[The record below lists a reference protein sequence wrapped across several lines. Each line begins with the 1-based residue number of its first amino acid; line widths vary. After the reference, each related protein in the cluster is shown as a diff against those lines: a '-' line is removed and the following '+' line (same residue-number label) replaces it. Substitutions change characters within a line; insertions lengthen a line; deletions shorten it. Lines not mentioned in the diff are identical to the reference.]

1 MQNRNGDSACLV
13 HCFILSAQNSAWH
26 IEALHKYCKMDDE
39 GVRIADSGGGG
50 GGVKEDDKRYT
61 EVQLAEIVTD
71 WRKGEFCFSFYL
83 IKLN

>member
-50 GGVKEDDKRYT
+50 VSKKM
-61 EVQLAEIVTD
+61 
-71 WRKGEFCFSFYL
+71 
-83 IKLN
+83 IKDILRCSWQK